1 MAVKVLL
8 GEDVEKQ
15 PTFVDDCLGYS
26 AAYFHR
32 KLLAKLLYLGEVHYS
47 MDFIEVDEVVT
58 PVSK

>member
-1 MAVKVLL
+1 M

-15 PTFVDDCLGYS
+15 PTIVDDCLGYS

-47 MDFIEVDEVVT
+47 MDFIKVDEVVT